1 MKTMVIRLMTE
12 IEKEYNVFSYNLENE
27 ENLKQFN
34 KDVIYTLEHDDLEK
48 LAMYYEG
55 FKYECK
61 EMTDYTKINKLI
73 DNLRE
78 LNSKI
83 N

>member
-1 MKTMVIRLMTE
+1 MKKMVIGLMTE
-12 IEKEYNVFSYNLENE
+12 IEKEYGVFGYNLQYE

-34 KDVIYTLEHDDLEK
+34 KDVIYALENEDLEK

-55 FKYECK
+55 SKLYCK

-73 DNLRE
+73 DSLRE
-78 LNSKI
+78 LNK
-83 N
+83 